1 MHRLNDNVMQFTSR
15 GLNAMPSNQLVQA
28 RVDREVKEEA
38 AAVLAAMGLSVS
50 DAVRL
55 LLTRVARE
63 KALPFAPL
71 VPNAETI
78 AAMREA
84 RAGNLPRFKD
94 VQGLLD
100 DLHADD

>member
-1 MHRLNDNVMQFTSR
+1 M
-15 GLNAMPSNQLVQA
+15 ANQLVQA
-28 RVDREVKEEA
+28 RVDKNTKDEA
-38 AAVLAAMGLSVS
+38 TAVLAAMGLTVS

-84 RAGNLPRFKD
+84 RAGKLPQFEN
-94 VQGLLD
+94 VESFLG
-100 DLHADD
+100 DLHAED

>member
-1 MHRLNDNVMQFTSR
+1 MLNDNDIQFFKSN
-15 GLNAMPSNQLVQA
+15 GVPDMANQLVQA
-28 RVDREVKEEA
+28 RVDREVKAEA
-38 AAVLAAMGLSVS
+38 AAVLAAMGLTLS

-78 AAMREA
+78 AAMKEA
-84 RAGNLPRFKD
+84 RAGNLPRFND
-94 VQGLLD
+94 VQSLLD
-100 DLHADD
+100 DLHAVD

>member
-1 MHRLNDNVMQFTSR
+1 MQLTSR
-15 GLNAMPSNQLVQA
+15 RLNAMPSNQLVQA

-71 VPNAETI
+71 VPNSETI

>member
-1 MHRLNDNVMQFTSR
+1 MT
-15 GLNAMPSNQLVQA
+15 GMPNHLVQA

-38 AAVLAAMGLSVS
+38 ATVLAAMGLTVS

-78 AAMREA
+78 AAMKEA
-84 RAGNLPRFKD
+84 RTGGLPRFED
-94 VQGLLD
+94 VNSLFN

>member
-1 MHRLNDNVMQFTSR
+1 MQLSSR
-15 GLNAMPSNQLVQA
+15 RLNAMPSNQLVQA

-71 VPNAETI
+71 VPNAETV

-84 RAGNLPRFKD
+84 RAGNLPRFED

>member
-1 MHRLNDNVMQFTSR
+1 MQLVEH
-15 GLNAMPSNQLVQA
+15 GGMIGMPNHLVQA

-38 AAVLAAMGLSVS
+38 ATVLAAMGLTVS

-78 AAMREA
+78 AAMKEA
-84 RAGNLPRFKD
+84 RTGGLPRFED
-94 VQGLLD
+94 VDSLFN